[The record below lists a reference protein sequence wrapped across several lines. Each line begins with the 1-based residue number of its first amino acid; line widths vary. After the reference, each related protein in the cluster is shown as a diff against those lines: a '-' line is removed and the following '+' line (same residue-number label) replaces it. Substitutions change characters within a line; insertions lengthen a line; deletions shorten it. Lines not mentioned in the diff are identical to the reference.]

1 VYDDYIQQLP
11 TVEAIDAFLPSHQM
25 AIAQLV
31 LTSCSVLVD
40 TNPGYFAGFD
50 FGPNELTAFN
60 SPAKRVQIIDP
71 LLTAVANYNGVQN
84 LTSQPTEAELRAT
97 FGSTGLVD
105 LVSDTNA
112 VLANYDSLIDHLVT
126 NCTGTTCGTNTRTR
140 QIVKAVCASA
150 VGSAVTLVQ

>member
-1 VYDDYIQQLP
+1 LP

-40 TNPGYFAGFD
+40 TNPGYFAPFV
-50 FGPNELTAFN
+50 FGVDETTAFD
-60 SPAKRVQIIDP
+60 SIAKRDQIINP
-71 LLTAVANYNGVQN
+71 LLTAVANYNGTEN
-84 LTSQPTEAELRAT
+84 LTSQPSAAELRAT
-97 FGSTGLVD
+97 LGSMGAVD
-105 LVSDTNA
+105 LVSATNG
-112 VLANYDSLIDHLVT
+112 VLANYNSLIDLMIN
-126 NCTGTTCGTNTRTR
+126 NCTGGAICGTNTRTR